1 MLPGRSSLIWRGV
14 TELVRSNPAHAYR
27 PVQNRLP
34 PTAADAGCRRG
45 LRRAA
50 ECVARGATGGW
61 NDPVPRRAAAR
72 RLKSPSR
79 RFSKAAAIPL
89 RTAATSR
96 PESGLQR
103 SSLPVP
109 EVGPRAHSINRKWS
123 LAVIYAEPVGQ
134 LNGSAFVPQCWH
146 VLRLTV
152 VSLLPDWLG
161 PCGHVLKSS
170 RSRAG
175 HATFIH
181 TL

>member
-1 MLPGRSSLIWRGV
+1 MPGRSSLIWRGV

-72 RLKSPSR
+72 RLRSPSR

-96 PESGLQR
+96 PELGLQR

-134 LNGSAFVPQCWH
+134 LNGSASGVAAARLARSLRPCVEKFTFARRPRNIHSH
-146 VLRLTV
+146 VV
-152 VSLLPDWLG
+152 MAPHGGLP
-161 PCGHVLKSS
+161 
-170 RSRAG
+170 
-175 HATFIH
+175 
-181 TL
+181 